1 MKKLLLLVA
10 IIVTLFSTTQAQL
23 QFGIK
28 AIPTFSTSLGDND
41 TPFGE
46 SLQFNLNGGLVLLTG
61 AQKKIGFETGLYWMT
76 RGVRLIEQRN
86 TSSALIGDVNNLQYQ
101 QLQIPAGLRVRL
113 GESYIT
119 LYAALEWAFGVV
131 YESERETTSFP
142 RASISYPFHVPLG
155 LTVGH
160 RFTLAE
166 KWGLDLEMRSS
177 MQWSAPLPGPSDL
190 LNMGIGVAL
199 MRL

>member
-10 IIVTLFSTTQAQL
+10 IIITLFSTTQAQL

-61 AQKKIGFETGLYWMT
+61 VQKKIGFETGLYWMT

-113 GESYIT
+113 GDNYLAFHT
-119 LYAALEWAFGVV
+119 ALEWAFRVGYNKEGEV
-131 YESERETTSFP
+131 TTFSGS
-142 RASISYPFHVPLG
+142 SISYPINIPLG
-155 LTVGH
+155 LTVGR

-166 KWGLDLEMRSS
+166 KWGLDLEVRSS
-177 MQWSAPLPGPSDL
+177 MQWAAPLPGPSDL